1 MLFLGSSLI
10 YSPHINHSGQDS
22 PTKIFFRVSILRSGL
37 EARSNKNSNTNP
49 VATDCRPGTKYRLG
63 TKCRLRIYT
72 VFSSDKWYVIRDH
85 FTTYQASR
93 NRFSAIIFLHYL
105 HYSGIFLAHFLI
117 TVVLNKVSS
126 LRIVFSLCAWVGWC
140 DFCTEFI
147 DLIKVDLDVMRCLYE
162 IFNTRNFRET
172 INSFARG
179 PYISSF

>member
-22 PTKIFFRVSILRSGL
+22 PTEIFSSSNPSVRTWGSLEQKQQYQSG
-37 EARSNKNSNTNP
+37 
-49 VATDCRPGTKYRLG
+49 DYRLQTG
-63 TKCRLRIYT
+63 KKIQTRYKMQTENLYCFF
-72 VFSSDKWYVIRDH
+72 VWYVIRDH
-85 FTTYQASR
+85 FTTYQASC

-126 LRIVFSLCAWVGWC
+126 LRIVFSLCARIGWC
-140 DFCTEFI
+140 DFCTEFT